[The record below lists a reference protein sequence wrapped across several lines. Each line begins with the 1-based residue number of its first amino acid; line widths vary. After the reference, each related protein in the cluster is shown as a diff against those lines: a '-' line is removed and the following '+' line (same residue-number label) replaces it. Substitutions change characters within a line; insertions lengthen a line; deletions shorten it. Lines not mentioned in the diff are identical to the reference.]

1 MNNRL
6 KEIATAT
13 FNKMPMDKKDPEK
26 WLDEFI
32 IEYSRALI
40 FECSDVVREAA
51 KEFNDET
58 KIVLKSTAVDV
69 LDHFGL

>member
-6 KEIATAT
+6 KEIATTT
-13 FNKMPMDKKDPEK
+13 FHKIPMDKKDPEK

-40 FECSDVVREAA
+40 FECSDVVRETA
-51 KEFNDET
+51 KEYNDET
-58 KIVLKSTAVDV
+58 KIVLKATAVDV

>member
-6 KEIATAT
+6 KEIATTT
-13 FNKMPMDKKDPEK
+13 FHKVPMDKKDAEK

-51 KEFNDET
+51 KQYTDET